1 MNAKSKAELIK
12 AGEDLIIHLF
22 GGVSFEGLDL
32 LRFRKFATKV
42 MTSTSCVQVHTL
54 PPTSAAAAYHSQRVH
69 LQVQT
74 WIGNNAITPEDWGWE
89 LAKDLLMPVKTDLPP
104 APEKLLQ
111 IIRCNCK
118 QNCDTK
124 RCSCRKHG
132 LDCSVGCGECRGV
145 SCSNSTGLADID
157 LEEND

>member
-1 MNAKSKAELIK
+1 MNTGSKAEIIKSGENLIT
-12 AGEDLIIHLF
+12 HLF
-22 GGVSFEGLDL
+22 GGLSLEGLDL
-32 LRFRKFATKV
+32 LRFRKFASEV
-42 MTSTSCVQVHTL
+42 MASCSCVQVHTL
-54 PPTSAAAAYHSQRVH
+54 PPTSAAAAFHSQRVH

-74 WIGNNAITPEDWGWE
+74 WADNNSVVPEDWGWE
-89 LAKDLLMPVKTDLPP
+89 LAGDSLQPIKIDLPP

-118 QNCDTK
+118 HNCDTK
-124 RCSCRKHG
+124 RCSYG

-145 SCSNSTGLADID
+145 SCSNSAGLAEIG